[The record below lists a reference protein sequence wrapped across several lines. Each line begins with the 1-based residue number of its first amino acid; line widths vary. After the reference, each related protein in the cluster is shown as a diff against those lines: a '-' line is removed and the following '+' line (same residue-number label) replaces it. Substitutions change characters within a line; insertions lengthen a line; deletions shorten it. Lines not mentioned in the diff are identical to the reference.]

1 MSNTN
6 YIIMY
11 RTLLTAVLALFPL
24 MGMAQAKLETLL
36 SERDKMHREWK
47 VSESKKS
54 GIFGNRTKKDMI
66 ETNEWMS
73 RIINKD
79 NQIMDELRMIN
90 EIEKTEITYEKND
103 YKFIS
108 QKQEREIAI
117 LKRALAEK
125 DQVVEAKRSDK
136 RTYEWTTLI
145 FFLGTSIFAFLY
157 IKERK
162 ILKGL

>member
-1 MSNTN
+1 MKRL
-6 YIIMY
+6 IVFLM
-11 RTLLTAVLALFPL
+11 LLAPFY
-24 MGMAQAKLETLL
+24 GFSQAKLENLL
-36 SERDKMHREWK
+36 IERDKMHREWK
-47 VSESKKS
+47 ASESKKS

-66 ETNEWMS
+66 ETHDWMA
-73 RIINKD
+73 RIIQKD
-79 NQIMDELRMIN
+79 NQIMEELKMLS

-125 DQVVEAKRSDK
+125 DQVVEERKSDK

-145 FFLGTSIFAFLY
+145 FFLSTLAFSFLY
-157 IKERK
+157 FKNK
-162 ILKGL
+162 KTV

>member
-1 MSNTN
+1 MMKRW
-6 YIIMY
+6 IVFLM
-11 RTLLTAVLALFPL
+11 LLAPISGFS
-24 MGMAQAKLETLL
+24 QAKLENLL
-36 SERDKMHREWK
+36 AERDKMHREWK
-47 VSESKKS
+47 ASESKKS

-66 ETNEWMS
+66 ETHDWMA
-73 RIINKD
+73 RIIQKD
-79 NQIMDELRMIN
+79 NQIMDELKMLS

-125 DQVVEAKRSDK
+125 DQVVEEKKSDK

-145 FFLGTSIFAFLY
+145 FFLSTLAFGSLY
-157 IKERK
+157 FKNRK
-162 ILKGL
+162 AG